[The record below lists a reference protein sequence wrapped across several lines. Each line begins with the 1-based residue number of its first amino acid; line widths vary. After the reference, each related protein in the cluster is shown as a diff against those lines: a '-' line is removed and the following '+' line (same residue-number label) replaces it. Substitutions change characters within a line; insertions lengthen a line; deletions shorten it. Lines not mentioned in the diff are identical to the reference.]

1 MGEERDNMRVL
12 FYIDN
17 SGLES
22 VDLSNPKKGNP
33 GIGGTEYATLL
44 LASLIASE
52 GVDVTIS
59 TSCPSRLPSNVNQV
73 VIPKISKVVEFAAK
87 KNFILVTRVKQFD
100 NSELL
105 LAARNWSRL
114 KLIIW
119 MHLQPTWEQ
128 MSVLSQEVAV
138 KSVVCLGFHQYL
150 DLIDHKLREKAT
162 VIGYPMIPYNIHP
175 IPRKKLYGKAVF
187 VGALVPQKGFH
198 LLADIWAKVKERIPE
213 ATLDVIG
220 SGALYN
226 RNLKL
231 GPRQLAEIGYERRI
245 FEKLSPYDGSVNF
258 LGHLA
263 EAEKRRIIRQAAVG
277 IVNPSG
283 NTETFCLSA
292 VEIQSE
298 GVPVVTMQRNGL
310 RDTVRNDNGNYTFNR
325 ASQFLPTLT
334 AALLKNQL
342 LSHSN
347 SHLSDAVLTEFAP
360 TRIVHKWIELLRV
373 VENSYPIPK
382 PSGAEVTFIDW
393 LDRFRYINGDL
404 RLRTNY
410 RSPSFRAIPKFY
422 ERILSRI

>member
-1 MGEERDNMRVL
+1 MKIL

-52 GVDVTIS
+52 GVDVTIA

-105 LAARNWSRL
+105 LAARNWSSL

-128 MSVLSQEVAV
+128 MSFLSQEVAV

-150 DLIDHKLREKAT
+150 DLIDHKIREKAT
-162 VIGYPMIPYNIHP
+162 VIGYPIIPYSSKP
-175 IPRKKLYGKAVF
+175 IPPNRQYGKVVF

-198 LLADIWAKVKERIPE
+198 LLADIWTQVKERIPE
-213 ATLDVIG
+213 ATLDVVG

-231 GPRQLAEIGYERRI
+231 GPRQIAEIGYERRI
-245 FEKLSPYDGSVNF
+245 FEKLSPCDESVNF

-263 EAEKRRIIRQAAVG
+263 EAEKRKIIRQSVVG

-298 GVPVVTMQRNGL
+298 GVPVVTIQRNGL
-310 RDTVRNDNGNYTFNR
+310 RDTVSTDNGNFLFSR

-334 AALLKNQL
+334 AALAKSE
-342 LSHSN
+342 LSNHSYQ
-347 SHLSDAVLTEFAP
+347 HLSDAVLDEFAP
-360 TRIVHKWIELLRV
+360 TRILHKWIELLRV
-373 VENSYPIPK
+373 VENNHPMTQLDRD
-382 PSGAEVTFIDW
+382 EMTFIDW
-393 LDRFRYINGDL
+393 LDRFRYINGHL
-404 RLRTNY
+404 RQRTNY
-410 RSPSFRAIPKFY
+410 RSPSLRVIPKFY